1 MHIEKRLFKWQIV
14 LLKFRCGIS
23 QQDEL
28 AALNDAGIK
37 SISLSTSDDMGRN
50 VASVT
55 MTDGS
60 TVSMG
65 EFIGTE
71 G

>member
-1 MHIEKRLFKWQIV
+1 M
-14 LLKFRCGIS
+14 
-23 QQDEL
+23 

-37 SISLSTSDDMGRN
+37 SISLSTSDDTGRN